1 MLKRFSVSNLDSRLE
16 SSCIAIETRALFFFC
31 FTSGILSWTEIITDQ
46 VSYIAPAIVRY
57 NCMNKDDNIHN
68 LRSTKNQDWQR
79 DKVNHRPN
87 FSAHKKERNNEIKLG
102 KVENHETFK
111 YVFYCMTEELKD
123 KVRCLLVSLWS
134 SHKKNHKFIFNSSR
148 VNYISLFRFKVN

>member
-1 MLKRFSVSNLDSRLE
+1 MFCRISML
-16 SSCIAIETRALFFFC
+16 LFFFC

-57 NCMNKDDNIHN
+57 NCMNKDDTTFII
-68 LRSTKNQDWQR
+68 SKAQKTKI
-79 DKVNHRPN
+79 DKGTKWIIDQI
-87 FSAHKKERNNEIKLG
+87 FSAHKKERNNKNKLG